1 MKKPVLTILIFL
13 VTITLVY
20 AQKWNKKSV
29 VGINSGVSIPFA
41 DFADKKMENY
51 SGFAGTGGN
60 IEIDFFRYTGRF
72 FGLVS
77 NIGYSNIF
85 FSEKAYKSEYDRVL
99 ANYGE
104 NIVKAGNY
112 QVLKGLVGFILK
124 IPETRHIEV
133 LLVFQAGCAMSIHPD
148 LLVTNS
154 ELGVINSVRKD
165 TDWSAMS
172 NTGIKINYWLTEKY
186 GISLNYGLNF
196 TTPGFGDVTSIER
209 VFFLPVRYQIINVG
223 LVINLI
229 IDGTMRTKAFIF
241 LLLVLTVSCDD
252 KRQNFDRAVIPPVP
266 VNFSEVNSAY
276 DDYNSDLSI
285 SWNYKYFSLL
295 FSSSRDHAGDNFDF
309 IRYDCEAYGDLVTG
323 EFKMS
328 AIRGNCSL
336 VDKINSSGNELGP
349 FFAFEFE
356 HR

>member
-1 MKKPVLTILIFL
+1 MFNVMKKPVLTILIFL

-104 NIVKAGNY
+104 NMVKAGNY
-112 QVLKGLVGFILK
+112 HLLKGLLGLILK
-124 IPETRHIEV
+124 IPETKNIEV
-133 LLVFQAGCAMSIHPD
+133 LLVFQAGCAMSIHPN

-154 ELGVINSVRKD
+154 ELGVINSVRKN
-165 TDWSAMS
+165 TKWSAMS
-172 NTGIKINYWLTEKY
+172 NTGIKANYWLTEKY

-196 TTPGFGDVTSIER
+196 TTPGFGDVTSIEQ
-209 VFFLPVRYQIINVG
+209 VFFLPVRYQNINVG
-223 LVINLI
+223 LVINL
-229 IDGTMRTKAFIF
+229 K
-241 LLLVLTVSCDD
+241 
-252 KRQNFDRAVIPPVP
+252 
-266 VNFSEVNSAY
+266 
-276 DDYNSDLSI
+276 
-285 SWNYKYFSLL
+285 
-295 FSSSRDHAGDNFDF
+295 
-309 IRYDCEAYGDLVTG
+309 
-323 EFKMS
+323 
-328 AIRGNCSL
+328 
-336 VDKINSSGNELGP
+336 
-349 FFAFEFE
+349 
-356 HR
+356 